1 MTLKSVFFPK
11 TAWAVLVILALM
23 TPLVLSGCSGCQKEQ
38 PPAAQKPVVPVAE
51 KKAEVPPPP
60 PPGPTAVEPVPVTFE
75 LLKLMPESAM
85 ITVALPPVTGLVD
98 KATALAKRF
107 VPQGMD
113 VDAIVALWVA
123 TAAQTAE
130 APEAKTVGDV
140 LRAKGIN
147 PDAPMAAFIDMMRMI
162 EPAKEMVE
170 AAKAQKAATAAAPT
184 EGEPKPEGAAETPT
198 PESVPPVP
206 LTDREKMLKTLPSVV
221 VVITCSDPKMVE
233 GTIQELTKAAS
244 GTEPPKV
251 EDIPVGNV
259 TVHSIDGGEG
269 VYAFAGDKLVAGNSL
284 EMVKQTVSHFTTPAM
299 FRYGTAECPASRPDE
314 IVMMVRGDKIAAF
327 PNACFSLLT
336 SMDPSA
342 TAGFADRSEI
352 VKQMA
357 ELYSGD
363 DPVVATIVW
372 SDEKLELI
380 SKLDFNKHPKLK
392 EFTGE
397 IHPLRLAPVLPEN
410 ALAFLAMQINEQ
422 TKQNMKTYWVD
433 AMPPEVKSQ
442 AGYQQVIGIV
452 DQVMALISD
461 EVTLGICEP
470 AGGLPGVVLLA
481 GLADLEQTK
490 GMLQGVTQTTG
501 KETYSETEIATIS
514 IPPAPLVF
522 YLAFVGNDLVFS
534 NNIDTVK
541 STIDMLKAK
550 TTSNL
555 FASLDPP
562 LDAACPRQAALV
574 INGKVLSSVVLPLA
588 NLSGGMP
595 PEVQGPVNKMGEVIR
610 EIRLLTE
617 LKGSWMDNT
626 VAVSF
631 TPPPPAPPT
640 PPAAETPAPAPA
652 PETPPAPAPDAPAAP
667 AAEPPAPA
675 PAATGA

>member
-38 PPAAQKPVVPVAE
+38 PPAVQKPVVPVTE
-51 KKAEVPPPP
+51 QKAAVPPPP
-60 PPGPTAVEPVPVTFE
+60 PEPKAVEPIPVTFE
-75 LLKLMPESAM
+75 LLKLTPESAM
-85 ITVALPPVTGLVD
+85 MTVALPPVTGLMD
-98 KATALAKRF
+98 KAVALAKRF
-107 VPQGMD
+107 VPPGMD
-113 VDAIVALWVA
+113 IDAIVAEWIA
-123 TAAQTAE
+123 GAAQAME
-130 APEAKTVGDV
+130 APEAKTLGDV

-147 PDAPMAAFIDMMRMI
+147 PDAPMVAFIDMMRMI
-162 EPAKEMVE
+162 EPAKEMAE
-170 AAKAQKAATAAAPT
+170 AAKAQKAAAAATPT
-184 EGEPKPEGAAETPT
+184 EGEPKPEGAAETPKT
-198 PESVPPVP
+198 ESAPSVP
-206 LTDREKMLKTLPSVV
+206 LTDREKMLQTLPSVV

-233 GTIQELTKAAS
+233 GAIQELTKAAS
-244 GTEPPKV
+244 GTEPPKI
-251 EDIPVGNV
+251 EDIPVGKV
-259 TVHSIDGGEG
+259 MVHSIDGGEG
-269 VYAFAGDKLVAGNSL
+269 VYAFVGDKFVAGNSL
-284 EMVKQTVSHFTTPAM
+284 EMVKQTVSRFDAPAM

-327 PNACFSLLT
+327 PNACFSLLA
-336 SMDPSA
+336 SMDPGA
-342 TAGFADRSEI
+342 TAEFADRSEI

-363 DPVVATIVW
+363 DPVIATIAW
-372 SDEKLELI
+372 SDEKIELV
-380 SKLDFNKHPKLK
+380 SKLDFDKHPKLK

-397 IHPLRLAPVLPEN
+397 IHPLRLAPLLPEST
-410 ALAFLAMQINEQ
+410 LAFLAMQINEQ
-422 TKQNMKTYWVD
+422 TKKNMKTYWVD

-470 AGGLPGVVLLA
+470 AGGLPGIVLLA

-501 KETYSETEIATIS
+501 KETYNETEIATVS

-541 STIDMLKAK
+541 GTIDMLKAK

-562 LDAACPRQAALV
+562 LDAARPRQAALV
-574 INGKVLSSVVLPLA
+574 INGKVLPSVVLPLA

-617 LKGSWMDNT
+617 LRGSWMDNT

-652 PETPPAPAPDAPAAP
+652 PETPPAPAPEAPAAP
-667 AAEPPAPA
+667 TPEPPAPA